1 MASVNKVILLGNLG
15 RDPEVRYAPDG
26 AMLARISLATS
37 RSWIDQ
43 ATKEKRSETEW
54 HNLMLYGRQAEI
66 AEQYLKK
73 GHSAYFEGRLR
84 TRKWTDKN
92 NIERYFTEI
101 VVDTLQMLGSRTDD
115 FESTTTPPTQ
125 ATASMPSPA
134 ANTHTQAATHQQTQ
148 HTVGSNQRIP
158 QNTAQPNQHQ
168 PQQTVQQN
176 YQAAT
181 AGQSF
186 DGNDIPF

>member
-26 AMLARISLATS
+26 TIQARLSLATS
-37 RSWIDQ
+37 RNWIDQ

-54 HNLMLYGRQAEI
+54 HTLTLYGRQAEI

-73 GHSAYFEGRLR
+73 GQSAYFEGRLR

-92 NIERYFTEI
+92 NVERYFTEI
-101 VVDTLQMLGSRTDD
+101 VVDTLQMLGSRTDG

-125 ATASMPSPA
+125 ATASAATPTVNTASPTTYA
-134 ANTHTQAATHQQTQ
+134 TQAQQTQ
-148 HTVGSNQRIP
+148 HIVQNNQK
-158 QNTAQPNQHQ
+158 NTQYIAQQ
-168 PQQTVQQN
+168 PQQHQGVAN
-176 YQAAT
+176 I
-181 AGQSF
+181 SE
-186 DGNDIPF
+186 DVPF